1 MPQWFPE
8 CGDGAFHR
16 FFSFPF
22 LPSFTPSPPSVT
34 IFGQL
39 KGPNIYII
47 VIDPSEGREEALTA
61 KKSHHLDLGPFVWQE
76 SVDSL
81 LLLHPTHL
89 QKGCG
94 VFGECLLLLLVLLF
108 IYLFTCLLASAS
120 CALQHLFQA
129 TCLSLTVPTWAKLG
143 HATG

>member
-1 MPQWFPE
+1 MW
-8 CGDGAFHR
+8 GW
-16 FFSFPF
+16 SVSPF
-22 LPSFTPSPPSVT
+22 LFLSFSSQLHPPPPSIT

-47 VIDPSEGREEALTA
+47 VIDPSEGREEGLTA

-76 SVDSL
+76 LVDSL
-81 LLLHPTHL
+81 FLLHPTHL

-108 IYLFTCLLASAS
+108 IYLFTCLLASVS

-129 TCLSLTVPTWAKLG
+129 TCFSLTVPTWAKLG